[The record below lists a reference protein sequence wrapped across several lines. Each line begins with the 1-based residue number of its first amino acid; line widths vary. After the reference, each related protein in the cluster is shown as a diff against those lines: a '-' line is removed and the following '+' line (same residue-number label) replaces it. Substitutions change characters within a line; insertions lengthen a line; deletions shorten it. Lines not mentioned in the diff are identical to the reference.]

1 MTDFSTIAARLDTA
15 VFSRL
20 SDPATID
27 GRPVRGM
34 FRAPWMQP
42 AMGSMQTGLNE
53 PTLVVRDA
61 DVANTGQGSL
71 VVNAGKTFD
80 VVGIEPDGTGTT
92 TLVLRLR
99 LP

>member
-1 MTDFSTIAARLDTA
+1 MTDFSALAARLDSA

-42 AMGSMQTGLNE
+42 AMGTMQTGLNE

-61 DVANTGQGSL
+61 DIAAAAPGSL

-80 VVGIEPDGTGTT
+80 VVSIEPDGTGTT

-99 LP
+99 MP

>member
-15 VFSRL
+15 VFSHL

-61 DVANTGQGSL
+61 DVSNAGQGSL

>member
-1 MTDFSTIAARLDTA
+1 MTDFSAIAARLDTA

-20 SDPATID
+20 SDPASID

-42 AMGSMQTGLNE
+42 VMGTMQTGLNE
-53 PTLVVRDA
+53 PTLVVQDA
-61 DVANTGQGSL
+61 DVADAAQGSL
-71 VVNAGKTFD
+71 IENAGKTFD
-80 VVGIEPDGTGTT
+80 VVSIEPDGTGTT

>member
-1 MTDFSTIAARLDTA
+1 MTNFSVIAARLDTA
-15 VFSRL
+15 VFDRL
-20 SDPATID
+20 SDPASID

-42 AMGSMQTGLNE
+42 AMGTMQTGLNE

-61 DVANTGQGSL
+61 DAADADQGSL
-71 VVNAGKTFD
+71 VENAGKTFD
-80 VVGIEPDGTGTT
+80 VVSIEPDGTGIT

-99 LP
+99 MQ

>member
-1 MTDFSTIAARLDTA
+1 MTDFSTLSARLDA
-15 VFSRL
+15 SVFSRL

-42 AMGSMQTGLNE
+42 TMGTMQTGLNE
-53 PTLVVRDA
+53 PTLVVRDVDISDA
-61 DVANTGQGSL
+61 APGSL
-71 VVNAGKTFD
+71 VVNSGKTFD
-80 VVGIEPDGTGTT
+80 VVSIEPDGTGTT

-99 LP
+99 QP

>member
-61 DVANTGQGSL
+61 DVSNAGQGSL